1 MIITLFY
8 EIALFFL
15 ALLALPKFLYQW
27 LFHNKYQKSFKNRL
41 GGGFPPIDKHGTR
54 VIWIHAVSVG
64 ETLAVTAL
72 AKRIK
77 EEYPDSIL
85 IVSTTSETGQAEARR
100 SLAFANHFVYLPFD
114 FGFIIK
120 PILKKANPDL
130 LILCESDF
138 WLNFMQAAKK
148 QDAQIALV
156 NGKLSAASAK
166 RFGWVSPF
174 SKRLFSLI
182 DHLFIQ
188 SSDYDKRFAELGI
201 AKEKRTITGNMKFD
215 VAHPA
220 LSLEEKNDLK
230 TKLGLKEGDRLL
242 VVGSCHDSEE
252 QLVLDA
258 LEPLWGQFPSLKIIF
273 VPRHPERFATVYQL
287 LQRQK
292 YPSGRFSEAP
302 LDPQTKL
309 ILIDAMGLLRKCYQ
323 LADLALVAGSYTPK
337 VGGHNI
343 TEPCWYGVPVIYGP
357 FMHTQ
362 KELVTLMKSYQA
374 GLQIPPEAL
383 TETIQRLLTSFAERQ
398 KLGENGLKLVSEANG
413 ATEKTWQGIKKMLS
427 GKIVQKPLA

>member
-1 MIITLFY
+1 MLVTLFY

-15 ALLALPKFLYQW
+15 SLLALPKFLYQW

-41 GGGFPPIDKHGTR
+41 GGDFPPIDGHGKF

-77 EEYPDSIL
+77 EEFPNSIL

-100 SLAFANHFVYLPFD
+100 SLAFASHFVYLPFD

-138 WLNFMQAAKK
+138 WLNFMQAAKN
-148 QDAQIALV
+148 QSAQIALV
-156 NGKLSAASAK
+156 NGKLSATSAK
-166 RFGWVSPF
+166 RFGWVPLF
-174 SKRLFSLI
+174 TKRLFGLI
-182 DHLFIQ
+182 DHFFIQ
-188 SSDYDKRFAELGI
+188 NGDYDKRFAQLGI
-201 AKEKRTITGNMKFD
+201 AEDKRNVTGNMKFD
-215 VAHPA
+215 VAHPP
-220 LSLEEKNDLK
+220 LSSEEKNDLRN
-230 TKLGLKEGDRLL
+230 KLGLKEGDRLL
-242 VVGSCHDSEE
+242 VVGSCHDPEE
-252 QLVLDA
+252 QLVLNA
-258 LEPLWGQFPSLKIIF
+258 LEPLWEHFPHLKVIF
-273 VPRHPERFATVYQL
+273 VPRHPERFSTVYQL

-292 YPSGRFSEAP
+292 QPAGRFSEAP

-323 LADLALVAGSYTPK
+323 LADIALVAGSYTPK

-362 KELVTLMKSYQA
+362 KELVSLMKSYQA
-374 GLQIPPEAL
+374 GLQTPPEAL
-383 TETIQRLLTSFAERQ
+383 TETIQRLLRNLAERQ
-398 KLGENGLKLVSEANG
+398 RLAENGLKLISEANG
-413 ATEKTWQGIKKMLS
+413 ATEKTWQGIKKMLAAK
-427 GKIVQKPLA
+427 KI